1 MSKNSDIQEEVTQR
15 IIAELEKGVAP
26 WVKPWAVSH
35 GSGKGPINLISNKA
49 YKGINIM
56 LLGMA
61 GYESP
66 YWCTYKQAM
75 SRGGYVKKGEKG
87 STIVFWQMGNKKKG
101 ADEENDEDTK
111 ASGKYFY
118 LNTYTVFNV
127 AQCEGL
133 KDVPEIEKP
142 VVSTL
147 TKIESAEQV
156 INNMPDA
163 PELRTNGTSAYFAP
177 MLDTVVVPALDYYT
191 VADEYYSSI
200 FHEFGHSTG
209 VEKRLD
215 RFKGEK
221 ADFDMHSEKYAREEL
236 IAELVSCFSLNE
248 LGMKS
253 ETTFRNSASYLG
265 GWIQKLKEDPAML
278 MSAMSKASEATD
290 WIFDRYDV
298 KGA

>member
-1 MSKNSDIQEEVTQR
+1 MSKNTDIQEEVTQR

-26 WVKPWAVSH
+26 WVKPWAVSY

-61 GYESP
+61 GFASP

-87 STIVFWQMGNKKKG
+87 STIVFWQMGNK
-101 ADEENDEDTK
+101 ANSAEETEDTPNTN
-111 ASGKYFY
+111 KYFY
-118 LNTYTVFNV
+118 LKTYTVFNV
-127 AQCEGL
+127 EQCEGL
-133 KDVPEIEKP
+133 RDVPVVEAP

-147 TKIESAEQV
+147 TKTESAEQV
-156 INNMPDA
+156 IKNMPDA

-191 VADEYYSSI
+191 VVDEYYGSI

-221 ADFDMHSEKYAREEL
+221 EDFDMHSEKYAREEL

-248 LGMKS
+248 LGMTS
-253 ETTFRNSASYLG
+253 STAFRNSASYLG
-265 GWIQKLKEDPAML
+265 YWIGKLKEDPAML
-278 MSAMSKASEATD
+278 MSVMSKASDATD
-290 WIFDRYDV
+290 WIFDRYES